1 MHPEQRLLVAPDAL
15 HARVRPRGLAGG
27 ARPRR
32 VAGAGA
38 ELHQLRGYVPGDP
51 LARIDWK
58 ATARVGTLVTREFS
72 EDQHLDILVA
82 IDAGRFSRVRAGPLD
97 RLGLYANL
105 AARFAEI
112 VTHQDDR
119 IGVVVYADRV
129 LASCA
134 PARGLAG
141 VTRLRGVLEQLSV
154 QAAESDPTA
163 AAVSMRALLKH
174 RGLIVLLTDLDD
186 ANIADQLSRAV
197 RLLAPP
203 HLVVV
208 AGVHSREI
216 AELAQREARE
226 WLDPWIALAAAEH
239 EARAAA
245 QRQLLQRLGAPVVA
259 APAEQLERAVFAKYE
274 ALRRSRRV

>member
-1 MHPEQRLLVAPDAL
+1 
-15 HARVRPRGLAGG
+15 
-27 ARPRR
+27 
-32 VAGAGA
+32 
-38 ELHQLRGYVPGDP
+38 
-51 LARIDWK
+51 
-58 ATARVGTLVTREFS
+58 
-72 EDQHLDILVA
+72 
-82 IDAGRFSRVRAGPLD
+82 
-97 RLGLYANL
+97 
-105 AARFAEI
+105 
-112 VTHQDDR
+112 
-119 IGVVVYADRV
+119 VVYADRV

-163 AAVSMRALLKH
+163 AAVSMRTLLKH

-197 RLLAPP
+197 RLLSPP
-203 HLVVV
+203 HLLVV
-208 AGVHSREI
+208 AGVHSGEI
-216 AELAQREARE
+216 AALAHGEARE

-259 APAEQLERAVFAKYE
+259 APADRLEQAVFAKYE

>member
-1 MHPEQRLLVAPDAL
+1 MRCTTGC
-15 HARVRPRGLAGG
+15 AR
-27 ARPRR
+27 
-32 VAGAGA
+32 
-38 ELHQLRGYVPGDP
+38 GD
-51 LARIDWK
+51 
-58 ATARVGTLVTREFS
+58 
-72 EDQHLDILVA
+72 
-82 IDAGRFSRVRAGPLD
+82 SR
-97 RLGLYANL
+97 
-105 AARFAEI
+105 AAR
-112 VTHQDDR
+112 
-119 IGVVVYADRV
+119 G
-129 LASCA
+129 
-134 PARGLAG
+134 RGG

-154 QAAESDPTA
+154 QVAESDPTA
-163 AAVSMRALLKH
+163 AAVSIRALLKH

-259 APAEQLERAVFAKYE
+259 APAERLEQAVFAKYE